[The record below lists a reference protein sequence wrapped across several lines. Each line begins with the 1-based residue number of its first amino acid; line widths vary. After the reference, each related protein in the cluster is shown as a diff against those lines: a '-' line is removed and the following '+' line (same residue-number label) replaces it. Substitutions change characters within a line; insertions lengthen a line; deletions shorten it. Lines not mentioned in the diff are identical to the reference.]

1 MEIKVD
7 RYNAF
12 CDKLRSAVMYAES
25 IKKKNEKRRMIIQ
38 DMTEVIYRSEME
50 LVRRV
55 ELLEK
60 SINLIHDK
68 MNNENNPKE
77 HNHPS

>member
-1 MEIKVD
+1 MEKRINIVA
-7 RYNAF
+7 YNEL

-25 IKKKNEKRRMIIQ
+25 VKKKNEKRRIIIQ
-38 DMTEVIYRSEME
+38 DMIEVIYRSEME

-60 SINLIHDK
+60 SINLTYNEI
-68 MNNENNPKE
+68 NNEND
-77 HNHPS
+77 S

>member
-1 MEIKVD
+1 MNVD
-7 RYNAF
+7 AYNEL

-25 IKKKNEKRRMIIQ
+25 IKKKNERRRIIIQ

-55 ELLEK
+55 KLLEE
-60 SINLIHDK
+60 SMNLIHSK
-68 MNNENNPKE
+68 VNNENDTEKC
-77 HNHPS
+77 NHPS